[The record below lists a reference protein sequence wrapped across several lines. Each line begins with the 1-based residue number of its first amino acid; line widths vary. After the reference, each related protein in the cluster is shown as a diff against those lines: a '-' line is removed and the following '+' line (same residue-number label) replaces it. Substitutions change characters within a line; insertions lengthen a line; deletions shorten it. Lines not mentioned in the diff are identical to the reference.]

1 LLGSLSV
8 GAIIP
13 ALNEEGVIGSTL
25 DAIPRDIVDVIW
37 VADNGSCDD
46 TAAEA
51 KAHGA
56 RVVEERRRGYGAA
69 CQAAIEQMRR
79 TGPPDVVVFIDADGS
94 QPIDELRML
103 LGPIVDDEADFV
115 MGIRRFEDTPKHVS
129 IGNRVSCAI
138 LRRLTGHRF
147 GDLGPFRAVRF
158 ESLSGLEL
166 DDLDYGWNVQMQA
179 RAVAAGLRI
188 REIGVSHRPRQAGR
202 SKISG
207 SLVGTA
213 RAGSKIIMTSL
224 REGWRARR
232 AMRSHG

>member
-1 LLGSLSV
+1 M
-8 GAIIP
+8 P
-13 ALNEEGVIGSTL
+13 ALNEEGVIGPTL
-25 DAIPRDIVDVIW
+25 DSIPRDIVDVIW
-37 VADNGSCDD
+37 VADNGSRDD

-56 RVVEERRRGYGAA
+56 CVVEEKRRGYGAA

-79 TGPPDVVVFIDADGS
+79 ADPPDVVVFIDADGS
-94 QPIDELRML
+94 QPIDELTL
-103 LGPIVDDEADFV
+103 LLSPIVENEADFV
-115 MGIRRFEDTPKHVS
+115 IGVRRFEDTQTHVS

-138 LRRLTGHRF
+138 LRSLTGHTF
-147 GDLGPFRAVRF
+147 GDLGPFRVIRF
-158 ESLSGLEL
+158 ESLSSLEL

-179 RAVAAGLRI
+179 RAAAAGLRI
-188 REIGVSHRPRQAGR
+188 SEIDVSHRPRQAGR

-213 RAGSKIIMTSL
+213 RAGSKIIVTSL

-232 AMRSHG
+232 SMRSHG

>member
-1 LLGSLSV
+1 M
-8 GAIIP
+8 P
-13 ALNEEGVIGSTL
+13 ALDEEGVIGPTL

-37 VADNGSCDD
+37 VADNGSRDD

-56 RVVEERRRGYGAA
+56 WVVEEKRRGYGAA
-69 CQAAIEQMRR
+69 CQAAIEQMRL
-79 TGPPDVVVFIDADGS
+79 GDPPDVVVFIDADGS
-94 QPIDELRML
+94 QPIDQLSLL
-103 LGPIVDDEADFV
+103 LGPILEDEADFV
-115 MGIRRFEDTPKHVS
+115 IGVRRFGDTPTHVS

-138 LRRLTGHRF
+138 LRSLTGHTF
-147 GDLGPFRAVRF
+147 GDLGPFRAIRF
-158 ESLSGLEL
+158 ESLYSLEL

-179 RAVAAGLRI
+179 RAVATGLRI
-188 REIGVSHRPRQAGR
+188 SEVDVSHRPREAGR

-213 RAGSKIIMTSL
+213 RAGSKIILTSL

-232 AMRSHG
+232 SLRSHG

>member
-1 LLGSLSV
+1 M
-8 GAIIP
+8 P

-25 DAIPRDIVDVIW
+25 DAIPRDVVDVIW

-56 RVVEERRRGYGAA
+56 RVVEEKRRGYGAA
-69 CQAAIEQMRR
+69 CQAVIEQLRR
-79 TGPPDVVVFIDADGS
+79 TGPPDIVVFLDADGS

-115 MGIRRFEDTPKHVS
+115 MGFRRFEDTPMHVS

-138 LRRLTGHRF
+138 LRSLTGRSF
-147 GDLGPFRAVRF
+147 GDLGPFRAIRF
-158 ESLSGLEL
+158 ESLSLLEL
-166 DDLDYGWNVQMQA
+166 DDPDYGWNVQMQA
-179 RAVAAGLRI
+179 RAAAAGLRI
-188 REIGVSHRPRQAGR
+188 REVAVSHRPREAGR

-213 RAGSKIIMTSL
+213 RAGSKIILTSV

-232 AMRSHG
+232 SLRSHG

>member
-1 LLGSLSV
+1 M
-8 GAIIP
+8 P

-37 VADNGSCDD
+37 VADNGSRDD

-56 RVVEERRRGYGAA
+56 HVVEETRRGYGAA
-69 CQAAIEQMRR
+69 CQAGIEMMR
-79 TGPPDVVVFIDADGS
+79 GDPPDIVVFLDADGS
-94 QPIDELRML
+94 QPIDELNIL
-103 LGPIVDDEADFV
+103 LGPIADDEADFV
-115 MGIRRFEDTPKHVS
+115 VGVRHFADTPTHVS

-138 LRRLTGHRF
+138 LRSLTGRAF
-147 GDLGPFRAVRF
+147 GDLGPFRALRF
-158 ESLSGLEL
+158 DSLCSLQL

-179 RAVAAGLRI
+179 RAVATGLRI
-188 REIGVSHRPRQAGR
+188 KEVDVSHRPRQVGR

-213 RAGSKIIMTSL
+213 RAGSKIIVTSL

-232 AMRSHG
+232 SMRPHG

>member
-1 LLGSLSV
+1 MIGSLSV
-8 GAIIP
+8 GAIMP

-37 VADNGSCDD
+37 VADNGSRDD

-56 RVVEERRRGYGAA
+56 CVVEEQRRGYGAA

-79 TGPPDVVVFIDADGS
+79 AGPRDIVVFIDADGS
-94 QPIDELRML
+94 QPIDELSL
-103 LGPIVDDEADFV
+103 LLSPIVEDEADFV
-115 MGIRRFEDTPKHVS
+115 VGVRRFGDTPTHVS
-129 IGNRVSCAI
+129 IGNRLSCAI
-138 LRRLTGHRF
+138 LRALTGCTF
-147 GDLGPFRAVRF
+147 GDLGPFRAIRF
-158 ESLSGLEL
+158 ESLSSLEL

-179 RAVAAGLRI
+179 RAVATGLRI
-188 REIGVSHRPRQAGR
+188 QEVDVSHRPRLAGR

-207 SLVGTA
+207 SIVGTA
-213 RAGSKIIMTSL
+213 RAGSKIVVTSL

-232 AMRSHG
+232 SLRLHG